1 MNKTSLTILI
11 IVGVVIFLVGGG
23 LGILY
28 RTQNP
33 SEKYQKL
40 ETAVATLSSKAVPSI
55 AGYGQVTN
63 IDGKNITLSYSEDSL
78 TINISE
84 KAVIYSFVAS
94 APAKNGA
101 TSGTQKEV
109 EFNAIKKG
117 DYVNIG
123 LKLSPDGTLQG
134 ETVII
139 LPVFN
144 AGNQ

>member
-1 MNKTSLTILI
+1 MDKRNLTILV
-11 IVGVVIFLVGGG
+11 IVGVIIFLVGGG
-23 LGILY
+23 LGVLY

-33 SEKYQKL
+33 SEKYRKL
-40 ETAVATLSSKAVPSI
+40 ETAVATLSSKVVPSI
-55 AGYGQVTN
+55 AGYGQVTS
-63 IDGKNITLSYSEDSL
+63 IDGKNITLSYGGDSL

-94 APAKNGA
+94 TTAKNGA

-109 EFNAIKKG
+109 EFSAIRKG

-144 AGNQ
+144 EGNQ